1 MAEHNEFGK
10 LAEDYAAE
18 KYRKNGYEILAQN
31 WYFHPAEID
40 IIAKRD
46 NVLAIVEVKARHSE
60 IFENP
65 EDSVTRAKKKRLI
78 AAADAYIQEND
89 LDVECRFDIAVVT
102 KKGQKLHFK
111 VFTDAFYAHE
121 I

>member
-65 EDSVTRAKKKRLI
+65 EDSVTRAKKKKAHR
-78 AAADAYIQEND
+78 
-89 LDVECRFDIAVVT
+89 CRRC
-102 KKGQKLHFK
+102 LHSRK
-111 VFTDAFYAHE
+111 
-121 I
+121 